1 MVIQQPLQS
10 ALIRATDIN
19 EPDRQR
25 RARIATL
32 AVAASIAAHVVVG
45 FYIYEAKYGLAARP
59 LAETDT
65 PPAIVTLPKLAPPK
79 PVKPTTP
86 PPQRVITPHRPVL
99 QTPLTVDPLPLV
111 PHLQTLPNIET
122 TPPRIA
128 ADFTTAE
135 PPRPPAP
142 PSVITSPNWL
152 AMPDAAAFSK
162 YYPAPALDR
171 ELGGSVT
178 LECLVGASGQVRG
191 CNVAAETP
199 KGVGFGDA
207 AKKLAPYFRM
217 SPQTR
222 DGTPVDGAMVR
233 IPIRFS
239 LG

>member
-10 ALIRATDIN
+10 ALIRAIDVS

-32 AVAASIAAHVVVG
+32 AVAASVAAHLVVG
-45 FYIYEAKYGLAARP
+45 FYIYEAKYR
-59 LAETDT
+59 
-65 PPAIVTLPKLAPPK
+65 LAPPAAMETQPSILSLTPKFTPTK
-79 PVKPTTP
+79 PVKPTP
-86 PPQRVITPHRPVL
+86 PPPRMITPHRSVL
-99 QTPLTVDPLPLV
+99 QTPQTVDPIPLV
-111 PHLQTLPNIET
+111 PHPQTLANIDTT
-122 TPPRIA
+122 TPPRIV
-128 ADFTTAE
+128 ADFTAPE
-135 PPRPPAP
+135 PPRTQSP

-162 YYPAPALDR
+162 YYPAPALER

-178 LECLVGASGQVRG
+178 LACIVGASGQVRD

-222 DGTPVDGAMVR
+222 DGTPVDGASVR